1 VREASAP
8 CSAAVARESHFGRAA
23 DVALEPDVRRSVG
36 LVGLDRR
43 PEPLLP
49 RALIATAR
57 ETDIAAL
64 LDADG
69 ARTGGG

>member
-1 VREASAP
+1 VW
-8 CSAAVARESHFGRAA
+8 
-23 DVALEPDVRRSVG
+23 
-36 LVGLDRR
+36 LDRR

-64 LDADG
+64 LEAG
-69 ARTGGG
+69 

>member
-1 VREASAP
+1 MREASAP

-23 DVALEPDVRRSVG
+23 DVALEPDVRRS
-36 LVGLDRR
+36 VGLDRR